1 MFNTAQKASTN
12 KYSITDF
19 SATVPN
25 HSTTDTPLCLGTGR
39 NVNLSHLFFPTQH
52 RHIAMPSEEGP
63 HATNRAECRYHFV
76 SNQSVG
82 TPPLVLPD

>member
-1 MFNTAQKASTN
+1 
-12 KYSITDF
+12 
-19 SATVPN
+19 
-25 HSTTDTPLCLGTGR
+25 
-39 NVNLSHLFFPTQH
+39 LSHLFFPTQH